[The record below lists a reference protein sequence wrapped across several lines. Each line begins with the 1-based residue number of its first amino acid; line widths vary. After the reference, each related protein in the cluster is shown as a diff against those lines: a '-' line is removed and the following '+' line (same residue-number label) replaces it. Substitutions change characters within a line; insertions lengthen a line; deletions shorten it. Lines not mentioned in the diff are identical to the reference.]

1 MDNFGI
7 TTEYKAIFL
16 QLFQSQAHKTITK
29 CSAQGGRA
37 LGTKCS
43 AQGGRALGT
52 KCLLFY
58 VPVTEIIVEKLPCI
72 LLLYQNCP

>member
-16 QLFQSQAHKTITK
+16 QLFQSQAYKTI
-29 CSAQGGRA
+29 
-37 LGTKCS
+37 TKCS